1 MAEPL
6 DSVAPDPSWLEPR
19 PDADLA
25 AFIIRSRR
33 RDPCAERIRLA
44 LIQRL
49 SVADLAKWN
58 EIQGDALMSIFEA
71 IFKGLGLT
79 TEQRDTGKAVAWA
92 ALQRVSQEGIW

>member
-1 MAEPL
+1 M
-6 DSVAPDPSWLEPR
+6 
-19 PDADLA
+19 
-25 AFIIRSRR
+25 
-33 RDPCAERIRLA
+33 
-44 LIQRL
+44 
-49 SVADLAKWN
+49 ADLAKWN